1 MINLLIF
8 NKIKFDSLREY
19 ITDNNNESV
28 CYNIWSMTN
37 VDDNI
42 IDDGIFWG
50 EDEPQLVNS
59 VYEITRRNIHNH
71 LQFFHLDI
79 VFNIKNSNIK
89 FDNKNK
95 QKILSA
101 LK

>member
-1 MINLLIF
+1 MINLQIF
-8 NKIKFDSLREY
+8 NKIKLDSLREL
-19 ITDNNNESV
+19 ITDNYTKSCN
-28 CYNIWSMTN
+28 NIWSMTN

-59 VYEITRRNIHNH
+59 VYEITRRNIPNH
-71 LQFFHLDI
+71 LPFFHI

-95 QKILSA
+95 QKILNA